1 MLTTDLARLFT
12 PTSVAVVGASGRPG
26 SLGRRVVENL
36 ADHSKLTGNLHLV
49 NATRSEV
56 LGRACVPRIAD
67 IGEPV
72 DVAVVVIP
80 AAGVLG
86 AVRECASAGIP
97 FAIVLTSGFGEVGEE
112 GTERQH
118 ALTRIA
124 AETGIRVVGPNC
136 PGLTNVRDRI
146 GMTFSPAFP
155 DDLTPGSVGLA
166 TQGGGLGRTVL
177 QAAARGLGTSLWA
190 SLGNA
195 SDLDVPDIIGY
206 FADDPQI
213 STIAVLLE
221 GIPDGAA
228 FLTALRRAAEA
239 DKPVVALKIGR
250 SEYGK
255 RAIESHTAAM
265 AGEAEINSA
274 VFAQFG
280 VVEVDDIDE
289 LVDVSSLLSRARPPA
304 DTGIAI
310 WGMSGGAVTLCADAV
325 GQAGLRL
332 AELSDETTATLMDIL
347 PSYAAIGNP
356 VDITATGL
364 TNPELVQASLRVL
377 AADPG
382 VDIVLVPYPLDYGP
396 DSVPVAAAM
405 VAMQAESSTPVLP
418 IWMSDRRGPAFTVLT
433 EAGLTSIHSVSKAV
447 AAVSRWSS
455 YGGWLASTPPELPI
469 LLQPSLEARSPTP
482 QLRTEVAAKA
492 WLDRAGIA
500 VPIGRLARTPA
511 EAVAAAAELP
521 GAAVLKVVSPDIAH
535 KSDVGGVH
543 VGVRGSDKV
552 KRAYDA
558 ILNSVAKS
566 VPGADIDGV
575 LVEEMIDDAALE
587 LIVGVHVDPAFGHI
601 LTVGAG
607 GVLVELLNDVQRRLL
622 PIEPATAREMVEQL
636 GVAPLLDGHRGGP
649 KLDADALVALLSRV
663 SDLVLAHPDIEQLEL
678 NPVILRP
685 AGSTGP
691 SVVAVDA
698 VVEVVTR

>member
-1 MLTTDLARLFT
+1 MPTTDLARLFT
-12 PTSVAVVGASGRPG
+12 PTSVAVIGASERPG

-36 ADHSKLTGNLHLV
+36 ADHSKLAGSLHLV

-56 LGRACVPRIAD
+56 LGRACISRIAD
-67 IGEPV
+67 IREPV

-80 AAGVLG
+80 ADGVVD
-86 AVRECASAGIP
+86 AVRECAAAGIP
-97 FAIVLTSGFGEVGEE
+97 FAVVLTSGFGEAGGE
-112 GTERQH
+112 GAERQH

-136 PGLTNVRDRI
+136 PGLTNIRDQI

-155 DDLTPGSVGLA
+155 VDLTPGSIGLA
-166 TQGGGLGRTVL
+166 TQGGGLGRTIL

-195 SDLDVPDIIGY
+195 ADLDVPDIIGY

-228 FLTALRRAAEA
+228 FLSALHRAAEA

-265 AGEAEINSA
+265 AGEAAINSA

-289 LVDVSSLLSRARPPA
+289 LADVASLLSRAKPPV
-304 DTGIAI
+304 DTKIAI

-325 GQAGLRL
+325 GQAGLQL
-332 AELSDETTATLMDIL
+332 AELRDETKSALTDIL
-347 PSYAAIGNP
+347 PSYAAVGNP

-364 TNPELVQASLRVL
+364 ANPQLVQASLRVL

-405 VAMQAESSTPVLP
+405 VAMQTESSTPVLP

-447 AAVSRWSS
+447 AAVSRWAS
-455 YGGWLASTPPELPI
+455 YGRWRASMPPERPM
-469 LLQPSLEARSPTP
+469 LLRRGLDALAPTP
-482 QLRTEVAAKA
+482 QIRTEVAAKA
-492 WLDRAGIA
+492 WLDQFGIA
-500 VPIGRLARTPA
+500 VPMGRLTRTPA
-511 EAVAAAAELP
+511 EAAATAAELP
-521 GAAVLKVVSPDIAH
+521 GAAVLKIVSPDIAH

-543 VGVRGSDKV
+543 VGIRGSDDV
-552 KRAYDA
+552 RQAYGAMLD
-558 ILNSVAKS
+558 SVTRS
-566 VPGADIDGV
+566 VPEANVDGV
-575 LVEEMIDDAALE
+575 LVEEMIDDVALE
-587 LIVGVHVDPAFGHI
+587 LIVGVHVDPAFGHV

-622 PIEPATAREMVEQL
+622 PIEPATGREMVEQL
-636 GVAPLLDGHRGGP
+636 RVAPLLGGHRGGP
-649 KLDADALVALLSRV
+649 RLDIDALAALLSRV
-663 SDLVLAHPDIEQLEL
+663 SDLILAHPDIEQLEL
-678 NPVILRP
+678 NPVVLRP
-685 AGSTGP
+685 AGSAGP

-698 VVEVVTR
+698 VVEVLQR